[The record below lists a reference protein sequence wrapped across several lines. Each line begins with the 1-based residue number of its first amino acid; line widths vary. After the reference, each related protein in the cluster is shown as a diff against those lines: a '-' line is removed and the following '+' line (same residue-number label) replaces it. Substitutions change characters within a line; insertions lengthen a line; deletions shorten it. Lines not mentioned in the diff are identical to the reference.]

1 MMEYQG
7 YLGKVEFDDE
17 AAIFH
22 GEVINTRDV
31 ITFQGK
37 SVAEL
42 KKAFRESVDDYL
54 AFCAER
60 GEEPDKPF
68 SGQFV
73 TRISPEL
80 HRRASLAASMT
91 GKSLNAWVAEQLE
104 MAIESSRIAGVRATG
119 TVGTVSKQPGARVV
133 KTSGR
138 AGAKKSKR

>member
-1 MMEYQG
+1 MMEYKG

-17 AAIFH
+17 ASIFH
-22 GEVINTRDV
+22 GDVTNTRDV

-42 KKAFRESVDDYL
+42 KKAFRDSVDDYL

-73 TRISPEL
+73 TRVSPDL
-80 HRRASLAASMT
+80 HRRASLAASRS
-91 GKSLNAWVAEQLE
+91 GKSLNAWIAEQLQS
-104 MAIESSRIAGVRATG
+104 AIDSGGAVASGPATKKRITNGKSV
-119 TVGTVSKQPGARVV
+119 AR
-133 KTSGR
+133 KTR
-138 AGAKKSKR
+138 KSTR